1 MFLPVSNLSM
11 NSRTREA
18 PFSDVKTTAY
28 LSPPDTTEEVLELH
42 TAAFERPTKG
52 AAYLD
57 NFFV

>member
-1 MFLPVSNLSM
+1 M